1 MPGLRNIDIRH
12 RLWLIMIV
20 VALGGIATTGVALQ
34 RLDAT
39 LLEEKAEQSRMLVEA
54 AYSIVEAFHERERT
68 GEFDAATAQQQALA
82 AVKVLRYA
90 DGNYLWVN
98 DMQPVMLMH
107 PLKPQL
113 DGKPLGGVKDP
124 DGTALFN
131 EMVKV
136 VRDHGAGTVAYRWS
150 KPGHEEP
157 VAKISYVKGY
167 PAWNWVIGTGTYVD
181 DVDTMFWQLARTL
194 GGTALLVLAVV
205 VAMLMLIGRS
215 VVGPICQSTVAMREV
230 ATGDGDLTRLLP
242 TDGNDELT
250 AMAHHFNQ
258 FVAKIRNIVTAVSDS
273 VVQLTTAAEELTAI
287 TRDNAHAAS
296 AQRGETDQVA
306 TAVNEMAASVE
317 GVARSANDAASAT
330 QEADGAAAGGR
341 DAMQS
346 TLRSMTQLSAQMD
359 TANAVID
366 RLKKES
372 EGIGSVLGVIRGIA
386 EQTNLLA
393 LNAAIEAARAGEQ
406 GRGFA
411 VVADEVRTL
420 ASRTQESTQEIQ
432 DMIERLQGETDKAV
446 GVIREGQG
454 QTQQTLA
461 RVAEADN
468 ALAAVATLVKSIT
481 SMTAQISGA
490 AGEQASVAQ
499 GLDRSIVHIAQIS
512 QQTEHGS
519 EQTSVACNELV
530 RLGDELQTLVR
541 QFKT

>member
-1 MPGLRNIDIRH
+1 
-12 RLWLIMIV
+12 
-20 VALGGIATTGVALQ
+20 
-34 RLDAT
+34 
-39 LLEEKAEQSRMLVEA
+39 
-54 AYSIVEAFHERERT
+54 
-68 GEFDAATAQQQALA
+68 
-82 AVKVLRYA
+82 
-90 DGNYLWVN
+90 
-98 DMQPVMLMH
+98 
-107 PLKPQL
+107 
-113 DGKPLGGVKDP
+113 
-124 DGTALFN
+124 
-131 EMVKV
+131 
-136 VRDHGAGTVAYRWS
+136 
-150 KPGHEEP
+150 
-157 VAKISYVKGY
+157 
-167 PAWNWVIGTGTYVD
+167 
-181 DVDTMFWQLARTL
+181 
-194 GGTALLVLAVV
+194 
-205 VAMLMLIGRS
+205 
-215 VVGPICQSTVAMREV
+215 
-230 ATGDGDLTRLLP
+230 
-242 TDGNDELT
+242 
-250 AMAHHFNQ
+250 
-258 FVAKIRNIVTAVSDS
+258 
-273 VVQLTTAAEELTAI
+273 
-287 TRDNAHAAS
+287 
-296 AQRGETDQVA
+296 
-306 TAVNEMAASVE
+306 
-317 GVARSANDAASAT
+317 
-330 QEADGAAAGGR
+330 GR